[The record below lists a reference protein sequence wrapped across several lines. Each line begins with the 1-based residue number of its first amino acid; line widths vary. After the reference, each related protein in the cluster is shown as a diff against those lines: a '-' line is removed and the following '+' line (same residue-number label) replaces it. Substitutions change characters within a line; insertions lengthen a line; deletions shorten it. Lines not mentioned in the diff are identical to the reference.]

1 MRKLTL
7 AAALG
12 GVLAVSA
19 LAGTAFAQ
27 GEGLDPGEYTAGPY
41 AHGYTYS
48 YGYTAYPNG
57 GYTYMTN
64 PAPAQVTTYTAPAYV
79 APTVVPVP
87 QASTTTT
94 YTTQP
99 YAYTTQPYAYGTQ
112 PYSQTTTTYTTT
124 SPTVAYAP
132 VYPQPSVA
140 TTVYVAPRACNPYDV
155 NRPGV
160 STGCD

>member
-1 MRKLTL
+1 MRKFTL
-7 AAALG
+7 AAAF

-19 LAGTAFAQ
+19 LAAPVFAQ
-27 GEGLDPGEYTAGPY
+27 GEGQDLPDYRAGPY
-41 AHGYTYS
+41 AQGYTYS
-48 YGYTAYPNG
+48 YGYTSYPNG
-57 GYTYMTN
+57 SYTYMTN
-64 PAPAQVTTYTAPAYV
+64 PAPAQVTTYTAPVYV
-79 APTVVPVP
+79 APPVVPVP

-99 YAYTTQPYAYGTQ
+99 YG
-112 PYSQTTTTYTTT
+112 QTTTTYTTT
-124 SPTVAYAP
+124 SPAYTYAP

-140 TTVYVAPRACNPYDV
+140 TTIYVAPRPCNPHDV